1 MSETPP
7 AYKTRATTEPSRQR
21 YFIDLFAG
29 CGGLS
34 LGLEQAGFHPLLF
47 SEINPSAAE
56 TYVANRPNMGVI
68 PCADIYNLTDVDLR
82 LLKTHWAYAGIHDI
96 DLVCGGPPCQGYS
109 GIGHRRTFK
118 LAKNEIPSN
127 QLYKEMV
134 RVVRAIRPKM
144 FLFENV
150 RGLLNSKWTPS
161 GESGEIFR
169 AVLNEFRSLK
179 DYRIHWDLLH
189 AKSYGVPQNRP
200 RVLMVGIREDMLPRW
215 VQSRLFDLA
224 RERPDAVEQGF
235 LPKPSG
241 LPPTLPELLGDLE
254 DPAFDKKA
262 YNDHYLSDPQ
272 NLVQKALRTTRQG
285 KLLKRGALLTEHEY
299 SNHAPYIRD
308 KFLHM
313 IKSGGEIPDKYRT
326 KKFAQRVFPMTWG
339 PEGPS
344 LTATSLPDDYVHYSE
359 PRAPTVR
366 EWARLQTFPDW
377 YVFKGPR
384 TTGGRRRAGDP
395 SIGDWDREVP
405 KYTQIGNAVPVL
417 LARKIGEHLAAI
429 IDGRAVVQSEYK
441 AAVA

>member
-7 AYKTRATTEPSRQR
+7 TYRTRATTEPSKQR

-56 TYVANRPNMGVI
+56 TYIANRPNMGVI
-68 PCADIYNLTDVDLR
+68 PCADIYNLTDTDLR
-82 LLKTHWAYAGIHDI
+82 LLKTQWSYQGIHDV

-134 RVVRAIRPKM
+134 RVIRAIRPKI

-150 RGLLNSKWTPS
+150 RGLLNSKWTPK

-169 AVLNEFRSLK
+169 AVLDEFRSLK
-179 DYRIHWDLLH
+179 DYRVHWDLLH

-200 RVLMVGIREDMLPRW
+200 RVLVVGVREDVLPRW
-215 VQSRLFDLA
+215 VQSRLFDLS
-224 RERPDAVEQGF
+224 RDRPDAVEQGF
-235 LPKPSG
+235 LPRPSG
-241 LPPTLPELLGDLE
+241 QAPTLPELLSDLE
-254 DPAFDKKA
+254 DPSFEKKSG
-262 YNDHYLSDPQ
+262 NDRYLCDPQ
-272 NLVQKALRTTRQG
+272 NAVQKEMRTTRDG
-285 KLLKRGALLTEHEY
+285 KLLRSGSLLTEHEY

-308 KFLHM
+308 KFRHM
-313 IKSGGEIPDKYRT
+313 IKSGGIIPEKYRT
-326 KKFAQRVFPMTWG
+326 KKFAQRVFPSTWG

-395 SIGDWDREVP
+395 SVGDWNREVP
-405 KYTQIGNAVPVL
+405 KFTQIGNAVPVL
-417 LARKIGEHLAAI
+417 LGKKIGQHLYSILSGSAVIEERKTAA
-429 IDGRAVVQSEYK
+429 A
-441 AAVA
+441 

>member
-1 MSETPP
+1 MSETP
-7 AYKTRATTEPSRQR
+7 ATYKTRASTEPSRQR
-21 YFIDLFAG
+21 HFVDLFAG

-56 TYVANRPNMGVI
+56 TYIANRPNSGVI
-68 PCADIYNLTDVDLR
+68 PCADIHNLTDTNLR
-82 LLKTHWAYAGIHDI
+82 LLKTQWSYQGIHDV

-118 LAKNEIPSN
+118 VSKNEIPSN

-134 RVVRAIRPKM
+134 RVIRAIRPKL

-161 GESGEIFR
+161 GEPGEIFR
-169 AVLNEFRSLK
+169 AVLDEFRSLK
-179 DYRIHWDLLH
+179 DYRVHWDLLH

-200 RVLMVGIREDMLPRW
+200 RVLLVGIREDVLPRW
-215 VQSRLFDLA
+215 IQSRLFELSSC
-224 RERPDAVEQGF
+224 RPDAVEQGF
-235 LPKPSG
+235 LPRPSG
-241 LPPTLPELLGDLE
+241 TPPTLPELLGDLE
-254 DPAFDKKA
+254 DPSFGRKTC
-262 YNDHYLSDPQ
+262 NDHYLSDPQ
-272 NLVQKALRTTRQG
+272 NSVQKDLRTTLQG
-285 KLLKRGALLTEHEY
+285 KILKRGDLLTEQEY
-299 SNHAPYIRD
+299 SNHAPYIRE

-313 IKSGGEIPDKYRT
+313 IKSGGEIPEKYRT
-326 KKFAQRVFPMTWG
+326 KKFAQRVFPKAWG

-344 LTATSLPDDYVHYSE
+344 LTATSLPDDYVHYGE

-395 SIGDWDREVP
+395 SVGDWDREVP
-405 KYTQIGNAVPVL
+405 KFTQIGNAVPVL
-417 LARKIGEHLAAI
+417 LGKRMGQHLCSILNGSAVIEECRTAA
-429 IDGRAVVQSEYK
+429 A
-441 AAVA
+441 